1 MEQTPPG
8 VGKTLTTS
16 IWVAD
21 LAATVDGGK
30 RKELNYS
37 TSSQGRHVPYIYAG
51 KVLSQKF
58 LKVLHGKQLIIQATA
73 AEDAENAPSGGKA
86 PVITG
91 PPVGQCSDKQAK
103 PVRHKPKGKRV
114 HNLSLNITKGQ
125 NNAGKW

>member
-1 MEQTPPG
+1 MGSGSGSHNKWGQKERAQLQYFQPG
-8 VGKTLTTS
+8 
-16 IWVAD
+16 
-21 LAATVDGGK
+21 ATC
-30 RKELNYS
+30 
-37 TSSQGRHVPYIYAG
+37 TIIFYAG
-51 KVLSQKF
+51 KVSSQKF
-58 LKVLHGKQLIIQATA
+58 LKVLHGKQIKVQATA
-73 AEDAENAPSGGKA
+73 AEDNEKAPKLGKA